1 MKMSMKIELKRIES
15 YNDVSKGW
23 LVISDGER
31 TRELECFWRTDIG
44 CVTKGSKELPGGE
57 SKIKYKMIPP
67 YRFSLIICVNMRV
80 RFRVLPLKVLDYD
93 KLGGDILIRNRDG
106 SVVGGEDYTRLAML
120 MQHSGVTSIMI
131 DSERKRME
139 GNMLKEKK
147 EEYKWFD

>member
-1 MKMSMKIELKRIES
+1 
-15 YNDVSKGW
+15 
-23 LVISDGER
+23 
-31 TRELECFWRTDIG
+31 
-44 CVTKGSKELPGGE
+44 VTKGSKELPGGE

-106 SVVGGEDYTRLAML
+106 SVVDGEDYTRLAML

>member
-1 MKMSMKIELKRIES
+1 MKIELKRIES

-44 CVTKGSKELPGGE
+44 CVTKGGKELPGGE

-120 MQHSGVTSIMI
+120 MQHSGMTSIMI

>member
-1 MKMSMKIELKRIES
+1 MSMKIELKCIES
-15 YNDVSKGW
+15 YDDVSNGW
-23 LVISDGER
+23 LVISDGEQ

-44 CVTKGSKELPGGE
+44 CVTKGSRELPGGE
-57 SKIKYKMIPP
+57 GRIKYKMAPP
-67 YRFSLIICVNMRV
+67 YRFTIIICVNKRIY
-80 RFRVLPLKVLDYD
+80 FRVLPLKVLDYD

-106 SVVGGEDYTRLAML
+106 SVVGGEDYTQLAML